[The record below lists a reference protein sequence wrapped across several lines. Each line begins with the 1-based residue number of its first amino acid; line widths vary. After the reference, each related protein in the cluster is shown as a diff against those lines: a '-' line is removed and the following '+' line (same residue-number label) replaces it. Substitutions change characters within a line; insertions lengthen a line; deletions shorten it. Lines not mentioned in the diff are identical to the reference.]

1 MKIKF
6 EELDYQSEAIK
17 SITGIFEGQ
26 ESFES
31 NFSVQTAYDTQLRL
45 GSTNLTEL
53 GIANNITIYEEE
65 ILQNIQK
72 IQLKNG
78 LPQTKAI
85 SKDNLNFCVEM
96 ETGTGKTY
104 VYLKTIMELNKKY
117 GFKKF
122 IIVVPSIA
130 IKEGTNK
137 SLEMTKD
144 NFKGLFDNVNY
155 NYFTYDS
162 SKLEQ
167 VRNFATSNNIEIM
180 VINIAA
186 FNRSFKDPSKEDSAN
201 VIHRYNDKLSGY
213 KPIDFI
219 SETRP
224 IVIIDE
230 PQKVDTTD
238 KSKEA
243 IASLNP
249 LFTLRYSATHR
260 VKENLMY
267 KLDSIDA
274 YEKKL
279 VKEIEV
285 AGIQAPENYNGTYIK
300 VLGIKATK
308 SGISADLELDVRQK
322 SGIKRMKK
330 KVKKGDFLEDITK
343 NIDYEGFNVV
353 DISAIED
360 DSWIDL
366 GKEKLVPGQILGGQD
381 PDTIKRLQI
390 RKTIEE
396 HLEKEKKLNPLG
408 VKVLSLFFI
417 DKVAHYRTHDKDS
430 GELIKGKYYKWFEE
444 EYMSLIRTGKYT
456 PIGTNLVEIETDL
469 SKIHN
474 GYFSGDKKKTS
485 SGEEFMFEKDTKGT
499 TNADEDTYALI
510 MKDKEKLLSIDN
522 PLRFIFSHSALGV
535 GWDNPNVFQIC
546 TLAEN
551 ASEVDRRQ
559 KIGRGLRICVNQS
572 GERLYGF
579 EYNTL
584 TVMANESYEKFVS
597 ELQKEISDEMGIEFG
612 VVDTHTFANIS
623 YPVDEIN
630 SEYLGEEKSKELF
643 NFLVEK
649 TYIDKK
655 GKVQDSL
662 KTAIKNNIVEI
673 PEEFKEVKHHIVS
686 KLRKVA
692 GNLNIKNAD
701 NKITVKINKQ
711 VMISEDFKL
720 LWDKVKQK
728 TTFKVDFDVNKL
740 IEKASEDLQNQ
751 LYFSNEKYKYYKAKT
766 EITKGGL
773 LKGAEKEDSISADN
787 YDKPLIPDILS
798 FLQSETS
805 LTRKT
810 IVDILIKSNTLR
822 YLERNPQRYV
832 DDAVK
837 ILKNTMS
844 TFIVDGIKY
853 EKLENKFYGQELFD
867 MTELKIH
874 MKEGMVESTKS
885 PYTYVIDDS
894 NVEQNMAKRL
904 ESSDNVKVYAKL
916 PDWFKIDTPLGSY
929 NPDWAVLYEKD
940 GIEKLYLIVETKGT
954 LFEDEL
960 RPKEKAKIKCGR
972 KHFEAISEETQFIQ
986 TNTFEN
992 LEAKI

>member
-6 EELDYQSEAIK
+6 EELDYQSEAIE

-31 NFSVQTAYDTQLRL
+31 NFSIQTAYDTQLRF

-104 VYLKTIMELNKKY
+104 VYLKTIMEMNKKY

-186 FNRSFKDPSKEDSAN
+186 FNKNIN
-201 VIHRYNDKLSGY
+201 VINQDNDRLSGY
-213 KPIDFI
+213 RPIDFI

-243 IASLNP
+243 IASLKP

-260 VKENLMY
+260 EKENLMY

-274 YEKKL
+274 YDRKL

-285 AGIQAPENYNGTYIK
+285 AGIQAPDNYNGTYIR

-308 SGISADLELDVRQK
+308 TGITAELELDVRQK
-322 SGIKRMKK
+322 TGIKRMNK

-353 DISAIED
+353 GISSLKGED
-360 DSWIDL
+360 PWIDL

-430 GELIKGKYYKWFEE
+430 GELIKGKYYQWFEE
-444 EYMSLIRTGKYT
+444 EYMSLMRTGKYT
-456 PIGTNLVEIETDL
+456 PIGTNLVELESDL

-485 SGEEFMFEKDTKGT
+485 SGEEFMFEKDTSGT
-499 TNADEDTYALI
+499 ANADEDTYALI

-572 GERLYGF
+572 GERLQGF

-584 TVMANESYEKFVS
+584 TVMANESYEKFIK
-597 ELQKEISDEMGIEFG
+597 ELYAEIEEETGIVFG

-623 YPVDEIN
+623 YLVDEVN
-630 SEYLGEEKSKELF
+630 SEYLGEEKSKQIYSY
-643 NFLVEK
+643 LVEK
-649 TYIDKK
+649 EYIDKK

-662 KTAIKNNIVEI
+662 KTAIKTNTLEI
-673 PEEFKEVKHHIVS
+673 PEEFKEVKHNIVS
-686 KLRKVA
+686 RLRKVA

-701 NKITVKINKQ
+701 NKITVKVNKQ
-711 VMISEDFKL
+711 VMISEEFKE

-728 TTFKVDFDVNKL
+728 TTFKVDFAVNKL
-740 IEKASEDLQNQ
+740 IEKSSEDLQNQ

-773 LKGAEKEDSISADN
+773 KKGDEKEESISADN
-787 YDKPLIPDILS
+787 YDKPLIPDVLS

-810 IVDILIKSNTLR
+810 IVDILIKSNTLK

-844 TFIVDGIKY
+844 SFIVDGIKY
-853 EKLENKFYGQELFD
+853 EKLENQFYGQELFEAK
-867 MTELKIH
+867 ELTTH
-874 MKEGMVESTKS
+874 LKEGMVESTKS
-885 PYTYVIDDS
+885 PYNYIIDDS

-904 ESSDNVKVYAKL
+904 EASNNVKVYAKL
-916 PDWFKIDTPLGSY
+916 PPWFKIDTPLGSY
-929 NPDWAVLYEKD
+929 NPDWAVLYEKN

-954 LFEDEL
+954 LFQEEL
-960 RPKEKAKIKCGR
+960 RPKEKAKIKCGV
-972 KHFEAISEETQFIQ
+972 KHFEAISEDIIFKQ
-986 TNTFEN
+986 TDTFDH
-992 LEAKI
+992 LEDKI

>member
-6 EELDYQSEAIK
+6 EELDYQSEAIE

-31 NFSVQTAYDTQLRL
+31 NFSVQTAYDTQLRI

-104 VYLKTIMELNKKY
+104 VYLKTIMEMNKKY

-122 IIVVPSIA
+122 IIVVPGIA

-167 VRNFATSNNIEIM
+167 VRSFATSNNIEIM

-186 FNRSFKDPSKEDSAN
+186 FNRSFKDPSKEDKAN

-267 KLDSIDA
+267 KLDSVDA

-285 AGIQAPENYNGTYIK
+285 AGIQAPENYNGAYIK

-322 SGIKRMKK
+322 NGMKRMKK

-366 GKEKLVPGQILGGQD
+366 GKDKLVPGQILGGQD

-396 HLEKEKKLNPLG
+396 HLEKEKKLNHLG

-417 DKVAHYRTHDKDS
+417 DKVANYRTYDED
-430 GELIKGKYYKWFEE
+430 GNLIKGKYYQWFEK

-456 PIGTNLVEIETDL
+456 PIGANLVEIETDL

-474 GYFSGDKKKTS
+474 GYFSGDKKKS
-485 SGEEFMFEKDTKGT
+485 KSGKEYTIEKDTKGT
-499 TNADEDTYALI
+499 TNADEDTFNRI
-510 MKDKEKLLSIDN
+510 MREKEKLLSLKD

-551 ASEVDRRQ
+551 NSEVDRRQ

-597 ELQKEISDEMGIEFG
+597 ELQEQIEKEEGIVFG
-612 VVDTHTFANIS
+612 VVDAHTFANIS
-623 YPVDEIN
+623 YLIDGIN
-630 SEYLGEEKSKELF
+630 SEYLGEEKSKELY

-649 TYIDKK
+649 EYIDKK
-655 GKVQDSL
+655 GKVQDTL
-662 KTAIKNNIVEI
+662 KTAIKNNSVEV

-686 KLRKVA
+686 KLRKIA

-701 NKITVKINKQ
+701 NKITVKVNKQ
-711 VMISEDFKL
+711 VLISDDFKL
-720 LWDKVKQK
+720 LWDKVKQR
-728 TTFKVDFDVNKL
+728 TTFKVDFDINKL

-751 LYFSNEKYKYYKAKT
+751 LYFSNEKYKYYKVKT

-773 LKGAEKEDSISADN
+773 LKGVEKEDSISADT

-810 IVDILIKSNTLR
+810 IVEILIKSNTLR

-832 DDAVK
+832 DDAIK

-844 TFIVDGIKY
+844 SFIVDGIKY
-853 EKLENKFYGQELFD
+853 EKLENEFYGQELFD
-867 MTELKIH
+867 VKELTTH

-885 PYTYVIDDS
+885 PYNFVVDDS

-904 ESSDNVKVYAKL
+904 ESSNNVKVYAKL
-916 PDWFKIDTPLGSY
+916 PAWFKIDTPLGSY

-940 GIEKLYLIVETKGT
+940 GMEKLYLIVETKGT
-954 LFEDEL
+954 LFEEEL
-960 RPKEKAKIKCGR
+960 RPKERAKIKCGI
-972 KHFEAISEETQFIQ
+972 KHFEAINEDIIFRQ
-986 TNTFEN
+986 TDTFDH
-992 LEAKI
+992 LEDKI